1 MASKIQ
7 YEKERVKRCAKP
19 QGELMRAQQ
28 AKGLIP
34 VRVLP
39 SFKAEGKFVC
49 RYIDGAGRE
58 SALTA

>member
-1 MASKIQ
+1 
-7 YEKERVKRCAKP
+7 
-19 QGELMRAQQ
+19 MRARQ